1 MCALCGILGG
11 AEHWADA
18 HPRPGAFTRNIGP
31 LERRRERARRVD
43 QANILLRPLGLD
55 LGDWQG
61 SAFVLATR
69 TGKTEIVADLAHL
82 WTSAEE
88 LLGRA
93 IDPLDPALLDRL
105 EALERLEARS

>member
-31 LERRRERARRVD
+31 LERRRERTRRVD
-43 QANILLRPLGLD
+43 QANRLLRPLGLV
-55 LGDWQG
+55 LSDWQG
-61 SAFVLATR
+61 SAFLLATR
-69 TGKTEIVADLAHL
+69 TGKTAIVADLAHL

-88 LLGRA
+88 LLGRV
-93 IDPLDPALLDRL
+93 IDPLDPALL
-105 EALERLEARS
+105 ERLEARP

>member
-18 HPRPGAFTRNIGP
+18 HPRPGTFTRNLGP

-61 SAFVLATR
+61 SAFLLATR

-82 WTSAEE
+82 WTAAEG
-88 LLGRA
+88 LLGRP
-93 IDPLDPALLDRL
+93 IDPLDLAL
-105 EALERLEARS
+105 LERLETRV

>member
-18 HPRPGAFTRNIGP
+18 HPRAGAFTRNIGP
-31 LERRRERARRVD
+31 LERRRERVRRVD
-43 QANILLRPLGLD
+43 QANVLLRPLGLI
-55 LGDWQG
+55 LSDWQG
-61 SAFVLATR
+61 SAFLLATL

-82 WTSAEE
+82 WASAEG

-93 IDPLDPALLDRL
+93 IDPLDLAL
-105 EALERLEARS
+105 LERLEARA

>member
-31 LERRRERARRVD
+31 LERRRERARRVG

-55 LGDWQG
+55 LSDWQG
-61 SAFVLATR
+61 SAFLLATR

-82 WTSAEE
+82 WTAAEG
-88 LLGRA
+88 LLGRP
-93 IDPLDPALLDRL
+93 IDPLDLTL
-105 EALERLEARS
+105 LERLEACV